1 MSARSKDDPLRRAQE
16 RLLGTIH
23 KNVGDPQP
31 VLLRAQVHYQLLSQ
45 AGVDLR
51 HAHTARDAALEHG
64 LAFTWRDE
72 DGVLRDNEED
82 GDTVWYGLTPEGV
95 DAVPDAT
102 MPIYEPDDI
111 DALQAVVGAENAR
124 PEPDQ
129 DVLTTI
135 AAHIR
140 SVRDGGEGDG

>member
-1 MSARSKDDPLRRAQE
+1 MSSRPADDPHRHASE
-16 RLLGTIH
+16 RFLGTIH

-31 VLLRAQVHYQLLSQ
+31 VLLRAHVLHQELSQ
-45 AGVDLR
+45 SGVDLR

-64 LAFTWRDE
+64 LAFRWQDDE
-72 DGVLRDNEED
+72 GQVR
-82 GDTVWYGLTPEGV
+82 YGLTLDGV
-95 DAVPDAT
+95 DAVPEAE
-102 MPIYEPDDI
+102 MPIYGPDDI
-111 DALQAVVGAENAR
+111 AALQDVVGSENAR

-140 SVRDGGEGDG
+140 SVRDGGDA

>member
-1 MSARSKDDPLRRAQE
+1 MSSRPADDPHRKASNRF
-16 RLLGTIH
+16 LGTIH

-31 VLLRAQVHYQLLSQ
+31 VLLRAHVLHQELSQ
-45 AGVDLR
+45 SGIRLQ

-64 LAFTWRDE
+64 LAFRWQDAEGIVR
-72 DGVLRDNEED
+72 
-82 GDTVWYGLTPEGV
+82 YGLTPEGV

-102 MPIYEPDDI
+102 MPIYEPADI
-111 DALQAVVGAENAR
+111 DALEDVVGTENSR

-140 SVRDGGEGDG
+140 SVRDGGESN